1 MDHTRRR
8 ASRWSANDPRG
19 GVLHAMYVA
28 ADLCRPSARTAP
40 SAVIRGLAA
49 AAAAAADG
57 AAARF

>member
-1 MDHTRRR
+1 M
-8 ASRWSANDPRG
+8 
-19 GVLHAMYVA
+19 LHAMYVA